1 VSTEQ
6 REIRPFNKVS
16 TLDSIVKG
24 CELHLGAQHVP
35 AGGNLAVSAAD
46 YAERRL
52 RIALPWENEEEAA
65 LAVKEATAE
74 LESAGYTADRVA
86 FVAVAQ
92 SKFLKLR
99 DVIAVIRL
107 SELHDIT
114 SINVEERPAAL
125 RTPRSGSEIG
135 VSFVLLEG
143 GAPQMLR
150 AWRKSTWLHHAT
162 FKLSTNLSQLG
173 FTPRPLTDEERTSQ
187 ELPKGTLRYIV
198 LKESPLDEGVSE
210 EMVEMWVDSDLLH
223 SLSTQPNS
231 PASRVMQ
238 AQLFVD
244 CVSEIISSAL
254 KDPALTE
261 LGWQD
266 VQDTLLGRVIVAIV
280 PPPPSHRIDEGISH
294 YGGYLDLLRQDPS
307 KLMAYAEELAELRK
321 RHKEALEV

>member
-6 REIRPFNKVS
+6 REIRPFKTVD

-52 RIALPWENEEEAA
+52 RIALPWESEEEAA

-99 DVIAVIRL
+99 NVIAVIPL
-107 SELHDIT
+107 NELHDIT
-114 SINVEERPAAL
+114 SINVEDRPAAL
-125 RTPRSGSEIG
+125 
-135 VSFVLLEG
+135 
-143 GAPQMLR
+143 PQLLR

-280 PPPPSHRIDEGISH
+280 PPPSSHRIDEGISH

-321 RHKEALEV
+321 RHKEALEA